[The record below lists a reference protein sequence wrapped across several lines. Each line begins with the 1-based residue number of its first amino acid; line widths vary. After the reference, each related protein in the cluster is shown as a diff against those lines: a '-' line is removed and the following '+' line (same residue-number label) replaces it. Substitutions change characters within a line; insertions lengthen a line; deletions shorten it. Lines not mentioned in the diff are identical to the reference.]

1 MTEKKVARGSLT
13 VEVAVRYLLLPRQ
26 SARTQR
32 IHSCAAAL
40 RENPY
45 S

>member
-1 MTEKKVARGSLT
+1 MAEKKVARGSLT
-13 VEVAVRYLLLPRQ
+13 VEVAVRYLLPRQ
-26 SARTQR
+26 CAGTQCIIPARP
-32 IHSCAAAL
+32 L

>member
-1 MTEKKVARGSLT
+1 MAEKKVARGSLT
-13 VEVAVRYLLLPRQ
+13 VEVAVRYLLPRQ

>member
-1 MTEKKVARGSLT
+1 MAEKKVARGSLT
-13 VEVAVRYLLLPRQ
+13 VEVAVRYLPRQ